1 MSGPCSKPIR
11 PADVPGKVRHL
22 VTVAEEMGF
31 EAYRRRRTGHLMF
44 RHGRTGGVVFA
55 PGTPSDWR
63 AEKNVLSDLRRAS
76 AESGSTE

>member
-22 VTVAEEMGF
+22 VVEAESLGF
-31 EAYRRRRTGHLMF
+31 EAYRRRSGHLMF
-44 RHGRTGGVVFA
+44 RHSRTGGVVFA

-76 AESGSTE
+76 VSDGSAA